1 MKTMAKTFKSVEK
14 ARAYAKK
21 IGGTVYNNPKG
32 YTNKKIGHLIVK
44 KK

>member
-1 MKTMAKTFKSVEK
+1 MAKRFKSVDR

-21 IGGTVYNNPKG
+21 IGGQVYNEPKG
-32 YTNKKIGHLIVK
+32 YSNRRIGHLIVK